1 MHTFKYRWYP
11 HCVAAESAVW
21 ERGVR
26 GRVDNRLLVVQLTLC
41 ACEALGSIPAQCPT
55 WLRAQLG

>member
-41 ACEALGSIPAQCPT
+41 AC
-55 WLRAQLG
+55 